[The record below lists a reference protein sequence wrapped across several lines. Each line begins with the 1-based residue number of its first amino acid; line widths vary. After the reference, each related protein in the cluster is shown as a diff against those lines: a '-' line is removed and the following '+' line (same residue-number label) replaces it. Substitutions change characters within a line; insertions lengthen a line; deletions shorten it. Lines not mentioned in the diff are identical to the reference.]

1 MGRPLSLDDE
11 LDALLDAPAGG
22 SDRYVSVE
30 LAPLVAVATALR
42 AELATVTLDPGV
54 ARRHLNHAIGTPRL
68 APITFSANGTRR
80 RIGTDVVQLQP
91 VDPAASQVRPSRLRR
106 RVATALLA
114 AAMLLIPATMASG
127 NALPGQPLYPVKL
140 SVEEVRLVSLGWS
153 PTGAARERMRIADV
167 RLSELT
173 RLANARQMDRV
184 PDAILSLRAS
194 VDAAAQAVDQ
204 AQLQEL
210 DDKRAVALRQGLVE
224 VQDRQIIRLT
234 SVAMALPKTSPAANE
249 AIQVAQKALVSAKQ
263 QKQQRGATQPQPPP
277 PSST

>member
-22 SDRYVSVE
+22 PDRYVSAE

-54 ARRHLNHAIGTPRL
+54 VRRHLSHAIGTSRL
-68 APITFSANGTRR
+68 APISFSANGTGR
-80 RIGTDVVQLQP
+80 RIGTNVGQLQP
-91 VDPAASQVRPSRLRR
+91 VDRAARQASPSRLRR
-106 RVATALLA
+106 RIAAVALA
-114 AAMLLIPATMASG
+114 AALLLIPATMASG

-140 SVEEVRLVSLGWS
+140 SVEEVRLAALGWS
-153 PTGAARERMRIADV
+153 PTATARERMRIADV

-173 RLANARQMDRV
+173 RLANARKMDRV
-184 PDAILSLRAS
+184 PDAILSLRSS

-204 AQLQEL
+204 ASLQEL
-210 DDKRAVALRQGLVE
+210 DDKRAIALRQDLFE

-234 SVAMALPKTSPAANE
+234 SVAMALPKTSPAATE
-249 AIQVAQKALVSAKQ
+249 AITVAQKALVSAVR
-263 QKQQRGATQPQPPP
+263 QKNATRPQAPP
-277 PSST
+277 PSTS

>member
-22 SDRYVSVE
+22 PDRYVSAE

-54 ARRHLNHAIGTPRL
+54 VRRHLSHAIGTSRL
-68 APITFSANGTRR
+68 APISFSANGTGR
-80 RIGTDVVQLQP
+80 RIGTNVGQLQP
-91 VDPAASQVRPSRLRR
+91 VDRAARQASPSRLRR
-106 RVATALLA
+106 RIAAVALA
-114 AAMLLIPATMASG
+114 AALLLIPATMASG

-140 SVEEVRLVSLGWS
+140 SVEEVRLAALGWS
-153 PTGAARERMRIADV
+153 PTATARERMRIADV

-173 RLANARQMDRV
+173 QLVGDGQVERV
-184 PDAILSLRAS
+184 PGAIRSLRSS

-204 AQLQEL
+204 ASLQEL
-210 DDKRAVALRQGLVE
+210 DDKRAIALRQDLFE

-234 SVAMALPKTSPAANE
+234 SVAMALPKTSPAATE
-249 AIQVAQKALVSAKQ
+249 AITVAQKALVSAVR
-263 QKQQRGATQPQPPP
+263 QKNATRPQAPP
-277 PSST
+277 PSTS